1 MTDFYDWFTT
11 SYFSIFLK
19 VVILSLDAH
28 AKKSAGYFWL
38 LSQTLH
44 FILLIIV
51 VTLITTTNLVVTLK
65 TNMQIHNTSCFL
77 GFCFYTFI
85 DI

>member
-28 AKKSAGYFWL
+28 AKKSAGYFYL
-38 LSQTLH
+38 
-44 FILLIIV
+44 
-51 VTLITTTNLVVTLK
+51 TTVSD
-65 TNMQIHNTSCFL
+65 TS
-77 GFCFYTFI
+77 FYSSNYSSNFNYYY
-85 DI
+85 